1 MKEEEVIAL
10 SNLCNFKADNVSPL
24 KQEASGRKYWRV
36 SNTSDSFVL
45 CYLDPSIGNHLDF
58 IQITNSLQN
67 NNINSVNVIYHNDEH
82 GLTLQED
89 LGDKDL
95 LSILNTENKTEL
107 IEKSLD
113 LLIQIQNADIKNIDR
128 FTDNE
133 LTDQMYLFKNIFL
146 KNFLNIEMNSS
157 IDDLISITMS
167 NLKKHPWLNCHFDY
181 ERRNL
186 ILNEHQSITA
196 IDYQDMKKGPI
207 GIDMAGI
214 LIDHYYQCDD
224 DSIRNSLK
232 YFSNKINHKYSEE
245 ELHEFLTYGCLQRNM
260 RILGT
265 LTNLYLIHNRTYRLK
280 DLPMIFSNL
289 VAMIPDELNIKEDIT
304 DKVQSLLLKRISEI

>member
-1 MKEEEVIAL
+1 
-10 SNLCNFKADNVSPL
+10 
-24 KQEASGRKYWRV
+24 
-36 SNTSDSFVL
+36 
-45 CYLDPSIGNHLDF
+45 
-58 IQITNSLQN
+58 
-67 NNINSVNVIYHNDEH
+67 
-82 GLTLQED
+82 
-89 LGDKDL
+89 
-95 LSILNTENKTEL
+95 
-107 IEKSLD
+107 
-113 LLIQIQNADIKNIDR
+113 
-128 FTDNE
+128 
-133 LTDQMYLFKNIFL
+133 
-146 KNFLNIEMNSS
+146 MNSS

-186 ILNEHQSITA
+186 ILNKHQSITA

-232 YFSNKINHKYSEE
+232 YFSNKINHKYSGE